1 MSFIGETAYLPAGT
15 NSKILHNDTVA
26 GAENRY
32 QIERVSQPKRQQQ
45 RGILRLPILVS
56 AWTSIITSTTR
67 VTAITV
73 IASVTTFTTVT
84 ATLAASSLGQLDN
97 NAKYRNQMFE

>member
-73 IASVTTFTTVT
+73 IASVTTVTTVTTVT

-97 NAKYRNQMFE
+97 NAK